1 HRRVLVPAVGERND
15 GLAPAR
21 GIAQVAA
28 GVVERVVEG
37 GIASGHG
44 DAGEGAP
51 QVLGPRRPWLY
62 EARLVVEGDER
73 RLGPRPELRQDAQGQ
88 LPGTVQA
95 RLSDAAGGV
104 EGQDHDD
111 RRLLG
116 LDGEDKRAGETEKD

>member
-1 HRRVLVPAVGERND
+1 
-15 GLAPAR
+15 
-21 GIAQVAA
+21 
-28 GVVERVVEG
+28 
-37 GIASGHG
+37 
-44 DAGEGAP
+44 
-51 QVLGPRRPWLY
+51 
-62 EARLVVEGDER
+62 LVVEGDER

-116 LDGEDKRAGETEKD
+116 LDGEDKRAGETEKDERNGQGSQELARCTTAG